1 MPHNGRELPH
11 VLALLSKP
19 EPPHVPRHGLNWS
32 ANRSHAARAVV
43 PLQPAVVLVHPNAL
57 APEHRNDQAV
67 PVAPSVLAPRPAAV
81 ETRWSWWANR
91 SAAMAV
97 QPAAVAGRRL
107 RSVRALVDRNARA
120 CRPGCANRWHP
131 AN

>member
-19 EPPHVPRHGLNWS
+19 EPPHVPHHGLNWS
-32 ANRSHAARAVV
+32 ANQSHAARAVV
-43 PLQPAVVLVHPNAL
+43 PLPPAVVLVHPNAL

-67 PVAPSVLAPRPAAV
+67 PVAPSVLEPRPAAV
-81 ETRWSWWANR
+81 ATRWSWWANR

-120 CRPGCANRWHP
+120 CRPACANLWHP